1 VESTWKAKLQ
11 PTPSCRETAL
21 PGKTQSMSF
30 DSRARPESVVVEAV
44 FKDGKRGFYFLRG
57 RHGAGVSAHGED
69 LLEPSCRVAVLTK

>member
-1 VESTWKAKLQ
+1 
-11 PTPSCRETAL
+11 
-21 PGKTQSMSF
+21 MSF